1 METPVPGS
9 SGKRGRVR
17 AIALA
22 AVGLALL
29 AAVVYFVTTRQSAA
43 QMPAEQAKLMDV
55 ALGSDDEAERR
66 AASRRLAELNRGPLD
81 QIKRLRVVISTYSSP
96 DVPVSLSLPETAKKL
111 LTASGLVLADS
122 ARGPA
127 DAIMHIRA
135 CCLPEGASY
144 SGGGYRYSG
153 ARVGGALLLETQGRL
168 VYASAVL
175 YRTGA
180 PLAIRGGGYSRPSD
194 APFDEALGWGLLS
207 PLGPLLNA
215 KAVPPLMELR
225 RTHSDWPYRD
235 TAMRAFSELRDRRTV
250 ERLASALREG
260 DSDMREMAVEA
271 LGRLKEPRALEPL
284 LAALK
289 DVASNV
295 RSVAARALGEL
306 NDRRAAEALLLALRD
321 GNEYVRWDA
330 AVALCRLR
338 DPRGF
343 EPALAVLRDQRAY
356 NRSDAAEALAEL
368 RDPRAV
374 EPLLA
379 AFQDTTSLARGATA
393 RALGRL
399 KDPRALDP
407 LITAMGDSHVSD
419 EVAEALGEFKDPRV
433 VKRLIPILKDGERGA
448 RQCAAKAL
456 GVLGDP
462 LAVEPLIAALKD
474 TYYVR
479 REAAEA
485 LGLLRDTRA
494 VKPLV
499 SALNDEEHLVREAAA
514 TALGRL
520 GDLRALE
527 PLIAALGDK
536 GDPIFGGYDEPTCA
550 RYSAAKA
557 LGDLNDPRAIEPLRA
572 LLKRECSPATVTALV
587 RLELHSRLS
596 RGR

>member
-9 SGKRGRVR
+9 SGKRGHVR

-29 AAVVYFVTTRQSAA
+29 AAVVYFVTTRRSAA

-96 DVPVSLSLPETAKKL
+96 DVPVSLSLPETAKEL

-144 SGGGYRYSG
+144 SGGGYRYSA

-175 YRTGA
+175 YRIYP
-180 PLAIRGGGYSRPSD
+180 PLGIRGGGYSSPSD

-207 PLGPLLNA
+207 PFGPLLNA
-215 KAVPPLMELR
+215 KAVPLLMELR

-260 DSDMREMAVEA
+260 DSDMRQMAVEA

-289 DVASNV
+289 DVAWDV

-321 GNEYVRWDA
+321 GNEHVRWDA

-343 EPALAVLRDQRAY
+343 EPTLAMFGAHK
-356 NRSDAAEALAEL
+356 SSEAAEALAEL

-448 RQCAAKAL
+448 RECAAKAL
-456 GVLGDP
+456 GVLGEP
-462 LAVEPLIAALKD
+462 LALEPLIAALKD

-479 REAAEA
+479 REAAKA